1 LRLPDFPEVS
11 EDLRLV
17 FIFESL
23 SSSPLTEEPFLD
35 GDFPA
40 GELLLPL
47 TTEGLLV

>member
-1 LRLPDFPEVS
+1 MILPDFPDVR
-11 EDLRLV
+11 EDLLLDFV
-17 FIFESL
+17 LESF
-23 SSSPLTEEPFLD
+23 SSSPFTEEPFLD